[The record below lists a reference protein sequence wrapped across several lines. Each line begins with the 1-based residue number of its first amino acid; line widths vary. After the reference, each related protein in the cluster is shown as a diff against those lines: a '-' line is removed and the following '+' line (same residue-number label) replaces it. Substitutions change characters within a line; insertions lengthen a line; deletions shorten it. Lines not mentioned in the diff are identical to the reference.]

1 MVNLPTLFDASTVA
15 PVTPDFMST
24 DGLSSEADHL
34 AATRYRFVPAD
45 MRAAP
50 CWMVARIVA
59 GDNSKALKVP
69 HRVTRG
75 AGGGVSVLALA
86 KGEGHNDPATHCT
99 FADAIEAIVADPA
112 LELGFALGT
121 GNDFACVDLDDLDK
135 VALEHR
141 DGATEQHR
149 LIREGLTPLTYSEVS
164 RSGKGWHFIGRWP
177 EAPPD
182 LNRKKHAKFE
192 AELLV
197 RQFLVVTG
205 DHRADVQGA
214 TTEVAEI
221 GDKFDGVYRW
231 ILAGDGP
238 ATGVATLP
246 ADGVIT
252 PGRVTDAKQL
262 RLILSAGKNGEA
274 FRDGRRANDWSTTFK
289 AILNATAQFCTD
301 EQLTYQVIATSGLV
315 QLAEDKGSVSRIEKL
330 DRLWAKEWRDSLIKT
345 EPSRRA
351 DAAAHVDIG
360 PLTLADLWDSRQSG
374 YVKFRVQQRAE
385 DLITEGLYRGTDAG
399 TLAPLFRYLTP
410 ERQNSLTNLL
420 RAAKKDDMAKL
431 CLDACILA
439 QSDTTTEVIELNDF
453 MGEMIAE
460 EKRISV
466 KVRFKE
472 YNEKF
477 YIVENYGG
485 SAMVFRDAFHP
496 ESGAQEFWRPRA
508 FQEAKVHELVLLSFN
523 ISEDKPH
530 VERFAR
536 MWTESPKARRYAKQ
550 EMRFETTD
558 RVVDIN
564 GEKVFNLF
572 QGWATMPVAGTW
584 PAIHYLIRDIIC
596 SGSVDATEYLLNY
609 MAHMVQKPHVLP
621 GTAVILQSEE
631 QGTGKSTFMAL
642 LRKLLGSRYCAS
654 TSDADHFVGPHNDRA
669 LNKVLLHFEE
679 AVAPN
684 DRKIESK
691 IKALITNETASY
703 NPKGIAVIEARNF
716 ARVFMTSN
724 AQQVAHLARHDRRMF
739 VLNVSAKHA
748 NDAAFWSAAH
758 EAFPQEM
765 EAFMHALR
773 TRDISTFRPSVIP
786 FTQAKDKQKMASVV
800 GPERVLFDFLE
811 AGRLPA
817 CSHFDGRAWE
827 VRVTA
832 LTEHFIKNSSKV
844 GHSYPQPA
852 RVFAP
857 VALSPVRVRRINVSG
872 QASKSWRVLT
882 LPKLTD
888 ARMAFLV
895 HQNVSAYDWGDG
907 MEDWALD

>member
-15 PVTPDFMST
+15 PVTPQVMST
-24 DGLSSEADHL
+24 VAPSSEADHL
-34 AATRYRFVPAD
+34 AATRYRSVPAD

-50 CWMVARIVA
+50 CWMVAR
-59 GDNSKALKVP
+59 DKKP

-75 AGGGVSVLALA
+75 TGGGVIVSAYPVDHHDAA
-86 KGEGHNDPATHCT
+86 NHCT
-99 FADAIEAIVADPA
+99 FADAMQAIAADPS
-112 LELGFALGT
+112 LGLGFVLGV
-121 GNDFACVDLDDLDK
+121 GNDFVCVDTDDLDK
-135 VALEHR
+135 VASEHR
-141 DGATEQHR
+141 DGAAEQQR
-149 LIREGLTPLTYSEVS
+149 LIRERLTPLTYSEVS
-164 RSGKGWHFIGRWP
+164 RSGKGWHFIGRCPTPPTDKASVKHP
-177 EAPPD
+177 EYHID
-182 LNRKKHAKFE
+182 L
-192 AELLV
+192 LL
-197 RQFLVVTG
+197 RSFLVVTG
-205 DHRADVQGA
+205 DHQPDAPNA
-214 TTEVAEI
+214 TTEIADISSQVQSLHR
-221 GDKFDGVYRW
+221 KFNE
-231 ILAGDGP
+231 GDGS

-262 RLILSAGKNGEA
+262 KLILSAGKNGEA

-301 EQLTYQVIATSGLV
+301 EQLVFRVISTSGLV
-315 QLAEDKGSVSRIEKL
+315 QLAEDKGSESRLEKMQ
-330 DRLWAKEWRDSLIKT
+330 RRWADEWRDSLIKT

-351 DAAAHVDIG
+351 EAAAHVDIG

-385 DLITEGLYRGTDAG
+385 DLITEGLYRGTDAE

-410 ERQNSLTNLL
+410 ERQNSLTNML

-431 CLDACILA
+431 CLDACIMA

-453 MGEMIAE
+453 MSEMIAE

-508 FQEAKVHELVLLSFN
+508 FQEAKVHELVLLSFD
-523 ISEDKPH
+523 ISEDRPH

-572 QGWATMPVAGTW
+572 QGWATMPVAGVW

-596 SGSVDATEYLLNY
+596 SGSTDATEYLLNY
-609 MAHMVQKPHVLP
+609 LAHMVQKPHVLP

-773 TRDISTFRPSVIP
+773 TRDISAFRPSVIP
-786 FTQAKDKQKMASVV
+786 FTEAKDKQKMSSVV
-800 GPERVLFDFLE
+800 GPERVLFEFLE

-817 CSHFDGRAWE
+817 CSHFDGRYWE

-832 LTEHFIKNSSKV
+832 LSDHFIKNSSKV

-857 VALSPVRVRRINVSG
+857 IRLAPSYQRRLSVNGQPSKPYWLLALPSL
-872 QASKSWRVLT
+872 QE
-882 LPKLTD
+882 
-888 ARMAFLV
+888 ARKAFLV
-895 HQNVSAYDWGDG
+895 HQNVAAHDWGDDPNS
-907 MEDWALD
+907 DWALG

>member
-1 MVNLPTLFDASTVA
+1 MAKLPTLFDASAVDPVA
-15 PVTPDFMST
+15 PRVVST
-24 DGLSSEADHL
+24 DGPSSGPRRL
-34 AATRYRFVPAD
+34 AATRYRFVPVE

-50 CWMVARIVA
+50 CWMVAK
-59 GDNSKALKVP
+59 GKVP
-69 HRVTRG
+69 HRVSRDAEG
-75 AGGGVSVLALA
+75 CIIVSSVPVDP
-86 KGEGHNDPATHCT
+86 HNPTMHCT
-99 FADAIEAIVADPA
+99 FADATEAIAADPT
-112 LELGFALGT
+112 LGLGFVLGI
-121 GNDFACVDLDDLDK
+121 GNDFACVDLDDLEK
-135 VALEHR
+135 VPPDHKPGAR
-141 DGATEQHR
+141 DWQSA
-149 LIREGLTPLTYSEVS
+149 IRERLTPLTYSEVS
-164 RSGKGWHFIGRWP
+164 RSGTGWHFIGRCSTPPTDKASVKHP
-177 EAPPD
+177 EYRID
-182 LNRKKHAKFE
+182 L
-192 AELLV
+192 LL
-197 RQFLVVTG
+197 RSFLVVTG
-205 DHRADVQGA
+205 DLQPDDPNA
-214 TTEVAEI
+214 TTEIANITPDIAGLFRKISE
-221 GDKFDGVYRW
+221 
-231 ILAGDGP
+231 GDGP
-238 ATGVATLP
+238 ATAAATLP
-246 ADGVIT
+246 ADGIIT
-252 PGRVTDAKQL
+252 QGRVTDAKQL

-274 FRDGRRANDWSTTFK
+274 FRDGRKANDWSTTFK

-301 EQLTYQVIATSGLV
+301 EQLAYEVIATSGLV
-315 QLAEDKGSVSRIEKL
+315 QLAEDKGSESRIGKL
-330 DRLWAKEWRDSLIKT
+330 DRLWAQEWRDSLIKS

-351 DAAAHVDIG
+351 EAAAHVDIG
-360 PLTLADLWDSRQSG
+360 TLTLADLWDSRQSG

-385 DLITEGLYRGTDAG
+385 NLITEGLYRGTDAE

-410 ERQNSLTNLL
+410 ERQNSLTNML

-453 MGEMIAE
+453 IGEMIAE

-466 KVRFKE
+466 QVRFRE

-477 YIVENYGG
+477 YIVENFGG
-485 SAMVFRDAFHP
+485 SAAVFRDAFHP
-496 ESGAQEFWRPRA
+496 ESGAQEIWRPRA
-508 FQEAKVHELVLLSFN
+508 FQEAKAHELALLSFD

-530 VERFAR
+530 VTQFAR
-536 MWTESPKARRYAKQ
+536 MWLESPKARRYAKQ

-558 RVVDIN
+558 RLVEVN
-564 GEKVFNLF
+564 GERVLNLF
-572 QGWATMPVAGTW
+572 KGWVTMPVAGSW
-584 PAIHYLIRDIIC
+584 PAIRYLIRDIIC
-596 SGSVDATEYLLNY
+596 SGSADATEYLLNY
-609 MAHMVQKPHVLP
+609 LAHMVQKPHVLP

-642 LRKLLGSRYCAS
+642 LRQLLGSRYCAS

-669 LNKVLLHFEE
+669 MNKVLLHFEE

-691 IKALITNETASY
+691 IKALITNEMASY

-748 NDAAFWSAAH
+748 NDAAFWFAAH
-758 EAFPQEM
+758 EAFPREM
-765 EAFMHALR
+765 EAYMHALR
-773 TRDISTFRPSVIP
+773 TRDISAFRPSVIP

-817 CSHFDGRAWE
+817 CSHFDGRTWE

-832 LTEHFIKNSSKV
+832 LTENFIKNSSKV

-857 VALSPVRVRRINVSG
+857 VALSPVRVRRINVNG
-872 QASKSWRVLT
+872 QASKSWRVIT
-882 LPKLTD
+882 LPKLAD
-888 ARMAFLV
+888 ARMTFLV